1 MRESSRSPVNLWTC
15 SQAINCPSAVDSVWM
30 GGDER
35 RVDRCV
41 AVIWLGFL
49 SSFIPRTPLPSN
61 DYRARRKFSTRL
73 WCESLTGPA
82 CPHRPRHHAQA
93 NRSSDI
99 TWRLYCNTV
108 MEISR
113 LRFKRIILGNLG
125 VMLFSFKSNYKI
137 FSFIGFNN
145 QIQKM
150 TACSEGI

>member
-1 MRESSRSPVNLWTC
+1 
-15 SQAINCPSAVDSVWM
+15 
-30 GGDER
+30 
-35 RVDRCV
+35 
-41 AVIWLGFL
+41 
-49 SSFIPRTPLPSN
+49 
-61 DYRARRKFSTRL
+61 
-73 WCESLTGPA
+73 
-82 CPHRPRHHAQA
+82 
-93 NRSSDI
+93 
-99 TWRLYCNTV
+99 